1 MLGSRSNLGSKAESA
16 GGKQRSRIGRSG
28 EVESREITAKR
39 KSTGSGKPKEK
50 TKTKRNGSKL
60 GPTAQR
66 ASLHSPLKATHSLPS
81 FGVSSATKRLSLVV
95 ESRAG
100 EVKRS
105 GTDREKGKKRLTE
118 QQPKKRIKSKT
129 AGNEKELK
137 IEDLGRTRRPKR
149 LSNSPSKRK
158 SPFLP
163 SPSRKYACKSS
174 FNSLPRSLSPPQSA
188 VVSRPLYS
196 VSLRLDSQKPKEEGK
211 ETSPPLHLTDLSAS
225 TAPLSDEA
233 QFQSLIR
240 EICGNEDCALAIE
253 MKLAYG
259 ELAAGS
265 YISPPKPSASECMDL
280 RPSSP
285 PSHPDLPYIGETKA
299 GLEDNF
305 ASTCDKNVLESVSS
319 LQDKGKLLPF
329 AAETITDDLMA
340 ILVSEIWPMLP
351 ILMDSR
357 PQKVL
362 EEGWKVPTDSQS
374 IATYVHFLLKINQQD
389 WSNALQMHECA
400 LQWLSEIRANGSR
413 NSENGLISIEKYEEL
428 ERYRDYEE
436 LERAP
441 AALCRLLLESHQIHD
456 RLLFDCVSEGLADY
470 AGLPWGLLGGIDAV
484 EAQLSRRLIGKN
496 EVRMGAV
503 VRTSEDQWDMEI
515 SERILKE
522 AREEWR
528 LEDSETQIRME
539 LAEELLG
546 HLAGEALNIL
556 KHY

>member
-1 MLGSRSNLGSKAESA
+1 MQGSLGSKAVSA
-16 GGKQRSRIGRSG
+16 AGKQRDRTGRSG
-28 EVESREITAKR
+28 GVESKEITAKR
-39 KSTGSGKPKEK
+39 KTTGSGKLKDK
-50 TKTKRNGSKL
+50 TKAKRNGSKL
-60 GPTAQR
+60 ESTAQR
-66 ASLHSPLKATHSLPS
+66 ASLHPRLKATHSLPI
-81 FGVSSATKRLSLVV
+81 FGVSSSTQRLPLVV

-105 GTDREKGKKRLTE
+105 ATDRERGKKRLTE
-118 QQPKKRIKSKT
+118 LQPKKRIKSKI

-149 LSNSPSKRK
+149 VSSSSSKRK

-163 SPSRKYACKSS
+163 SPSRKYARKS
-174 FNSLPRSLSPPQSA
+174 SLPRSLSPPQSA
-188 VVSRPLYS
+188 VASRPMHS
-196 VSLRLDSQKPKEEGK
+196 VSLRLDSQKPKEEG
-211 ETSPPLHLTDLSAS
+211 TPPALQLTDLAPS

-253 MKLAYG
+253 MKFAYG
-259 ELAAGS
+259 ELIAGS
-265 YISPPKPSASECMDL
+265 YMSPQRPFSSECMDL

-285 PSHPDLPYIGETKA
+285 PSHPDLPCIGEAKA
-299 GLEDNF
+299 GLEDDF
-305 ASTCDKNVLESVSS
+305 AVTCDKNAPEQISS
-319 LQDKGKLLPF
+319 LQDKGKLLSF
-329 AAETITDDLMA
+329 TAETITDDLMA
-340 ILVSEIWPMLP
+340 ILLSEIGPMLT
-351 ILMDSR
+351 IFMSSQ

-374 IATYVHFLLKINQQD
+374 LATYVHFLLKINQQD
-389 WSNALQMHECA
+389 WSNAFQMRECA
-400 LQWLSEIRANGSR
+400 LQWLGEIRANGSR

-470 AGLPWGLLGGIDAV
+470 ADRPLPWGLLGDVSAV

-515 SERILKE
+515 SERILRE
-522 AREEWR
+522 AREEWK

-539 LAEELLG
+539 VAEELLG
-546 HLAGEALNIL
+546 HLVGETLNIL